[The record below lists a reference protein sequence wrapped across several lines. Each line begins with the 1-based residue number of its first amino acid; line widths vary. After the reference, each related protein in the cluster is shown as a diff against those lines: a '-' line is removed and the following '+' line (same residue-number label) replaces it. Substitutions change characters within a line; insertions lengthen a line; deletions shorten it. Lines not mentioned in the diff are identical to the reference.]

1 MKQEGYTQ
9 VFLETA
15 TSQYGL
21 CKEPKPFPL
30 DWGMCKD
37 NLVGRTALK
46 KFWVPSSP
54 SLRNTEALRLGLR
67 QLAGLPT

>member
-9 VFLETA
+9 VFLETT

-21 CKEPKPFPL
+21 CKEPKPFLL
-30 DWGMCKD
+30 DRGTCKD

-46 KFWVPSSP
+46 KFWASPP
-54 SLRNTEALRLGLR
+54 SLRNTEALRSGLR